1 MNNNTNNTTEI
12 DATAPTKTG
21 RKNKTK
27 TQLKLMASHFTIAQ
41 LMVENPDMKEITLRV
56 KLKKFVD
63 DGVVSELGTL
73 HMAKDRP
80 KLVFS
85 VAPVSKQTVE
95 SAKNAGVMFSESMS
109 VKILDIKDSPV
120 TVSEPAHS
128 RQEKISA

>member
-1 MNNNTNNTTEI
+1 MNNTDNTTKI
-12 DATAPTKTG
+12 DATSPTKTG

-27 TQLKLMASHFTIAQ
+27 TQLKLMESHFTITQ

-63 DGVVSELGTL
+63 NGIVSELGTIN
-73 HMAKDRP
+73 MAKGRP

-109 VKILDIKDSPV
+109 VKILDIKDSSV
-120 TVSEPAHS
+120 TVSKPAHS
-128 RQEKISA
+128 HQEKISA